1 MALTAEQLARL
12 PQAIQD
18 NYNRTRLDLVEIDGE
33 KFTSFSTF
41 SYFEEKSYSKSPTRS
56 TAGKIGN
63 LNSYATF
70 ITPRLKISFKYMDI
84 DVYRRLI
91 RLINSKNEFTV
102 TCYDIDTDKRV
113 TNKMYFYPPDYP
125 EIYQRNLKVLGLLDY
140 SIELV
145 GTNNDVENVSIT
157 YNSNTTD
164 TVSDMPTNTEV
175 AKNTNMIIGDNKR
188 PIRAGYE
195 FVKWGTSSDGSGFN
209 YLSGEEYL
217 VYKDLTLYAIWRTN
231 A

>member
-1 MALTAEQLARL
+1 M
-12 PQAIQD
+12 
-18 NYNRTRLDLVEIDGE
+18 
-33 KFTSFSTF
+33 
-41 SYFEEKSYSKSPTRS
+41 
-56 TAGKIGN
+56 
-63 LNSYATF
+63 
-70 ITPRLKISFKYMDI
+70 
-84 DVYRRLI
+84 
-91 RLINSKNEFTV
+91 
-102 TCYDIDTDKRV
+102 
-113 TNKMYFYPPDYP
+113 
-125 EIYQRNLKVLGLLDY
+125 KVLGLLDY